1 MTYVSTKGKGY
12 LITEAATAVITPRV
26 VQEDEQSTK
35 FIAEIQEAEAPNRNG
50 RIYSKEAL
58 DAAVRHYS
66 IQEKLKA
73 KALYCEAGHP
83 LSDDPK
89 RQMYI
94 DQTNVSHIITD
105 IWWEGNRLMAKIET
119 ANTRVGRD
127 MQGLIR
133 QGSKVAFSMRGMSD
147 NVKRDGQYTR
157 VGSPLM
163 ITCWDWVVIPSHPN
177 SYMVKED
184 VNFKLPSNMTQADEK
199 VLNEGVLTPYN
210 AGDLLKF
217 VTESSQNV
225 KDVVD
230 AFGFKFD
237 LDNVSYGKDQMLS
250 IKENNETIKVFLE
263 ENLKSELDDYYTK
276 LF

>member
-1 MTYVSTKGKGY
+1 MEFTSTKGKGY
-12 LITEAATAVITPRV
+12 LITEAASTGITPRV
-26 VQEDEQSTK
+26 IQEEDQTTK

-58 DAAVRHYS
+58 DAAIRHYS

-73 KALYCEAGHP
+73 KALYGEAAHP
-83 LSDDPK
+83 LSDDPR

-94 DQTNVSHIITD
+94 DQTNISHIITD

-163 ITCWDWVVIPSHPN
+163 ITCWDWVVLPSHPN
-177 SYMVKED
+177 SYMIREGVEQKIS
-184 VNFKLPSNMTQADEK
+184 PSISVDEK

-237 LDNVSYGKDQMLS
+237 INNVSYGKDQMLS
-250 IKENNETIKVFLE
+250 IKENNETLKIFLE
-263 ENLKSELDDYYTK
+263 ENLKSELDDYYSK

>member
-1 MTYVSTKGKGY
+1 MEFTSTKGKGY
-12 LITEAATAVITPRV
+12 LITEAASTGITPRV
-26 VQEDEQSTK
+26 IQEEEQTTK

-58 DAAVRHYS
+58 DAAIRHYS

-73 KALYCEAGHP
+73 KALYGEAAHP
-83 LSDDPK
+83 LSDDPR

-94 DQTNVSHIITD
+94 DQTNISHIITD

-163 ITCWDWVVIPSHPN
+163 ITCWDWVVLPSHPN
-177 SYMVKED
+177 SYMIREGVEK
-184 VNFKLPSNMTQADEK
+184 KISPSISVDEK

-237 LDNVSYGKDQMLS
+237 INNVSYGKDQMLS
-250 IKENNETIKVFLE
+250 IKENNETLKIFLE
-263 ENLKSELDDYYTK
+263 ENLKSELDDYYSK

>member
-1 MTYVSTKGKGY
+1 MEFTSTKGKGY
-12 LITEAATAVITPRV
+12 LITEAATTGISPRIV
-26 VQEDEQSTK
+26 HDSEVTTK
-35 FIAEIQEAEAPNRNG
+35 FVAEIQEAEAPNRNG

-58 DAAVRHYS
+58 DSAIRHYS
-66 IQEKLKA
+66 IQEKLKN
-73 KALYCEAGHP
+73 KALVCEAGHP
-83 LSDDPK
+83 LSDDPR

-94 DQTNVSHIITD
+94 DQTNISHIITD

-147 NVKRDGQYTR
+147 NVKKDGQYTR

-163 ITCWDWVVIPSHPN
+163 ITCWDWVILPSHPN
-177 SYMVKED
+177 SYMVQEGVEQK
-184 VNFKLPSNMTQADEK
+184 VSPSIKADEK
-199 VLNEGVLTPYN
+199 VLTEGVLTPYN

-225 KDVVD
+225 QDVVD
-230 AFGFKFD
+230 AFGFKFS
-237 LDNVSYGKDQMLS
+237 LDNVSYGEDQMLS
-250 IKENNETIKVFLE
+250 IKENNETLKIFLE
-263 ENLKSELDDYYTK
+263 ENLKSELDDYYSK
-276 LF
+276 IF

>member
-1 MTYVSTKGKGY
+1 MEFTSTKGKGY
-12 LITEAATAVITPRV
+12 LITEAATTGISPRIV
-26 VQEDEQSTK
+26 HDSEVTTK
-35 FIAEIQEAEAPNRNG
+35 FVAEIQEAEAPNRNG

-58 DAAVRHYS
+58 DSAIRHYS
-66 IQEKLKA
+66 IQEKLKN
-73 KALYCEAGHP
+73 KALVCEAGHP
-83 LSDDPK
+83 LSDDPR

-94 DQTNVSHIITD
+94 DQTNISHIITD

-147 NVKRDGQYTR
+147 NVKKDGQYTR

-163 ITCWDWVVIPSHPN
+163 ITCWDWVILPSHPN
-177 SYMVKED
+177 SYMVQEGVEQK
-184 VNFKLPSNMTQADEK
+184 VSPSIKADEK
-199 VLNEGVLTPYN
+199 VLTEGVLTPYN

-225 KDVVD
+225 QDVVD
-230 AFGFKFD
+230 AFGFKFS

-250 IKENNETIKVFLE
+250 IKENNETLKIFLE
-263 ENLKSELDDYYTK
+263 ENLKSELDDYYSK
-276 LF
+276 IF